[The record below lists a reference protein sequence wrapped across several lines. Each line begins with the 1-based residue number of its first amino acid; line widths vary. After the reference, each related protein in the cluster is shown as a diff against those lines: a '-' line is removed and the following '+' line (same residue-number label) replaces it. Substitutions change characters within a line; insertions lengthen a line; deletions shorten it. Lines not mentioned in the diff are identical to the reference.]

1 MAVLAAIHDPADLAR
16 CTATCRLL
24 RSAADQLI
32 KLGTHQDDSGG
43 LAPFLPEE

>member
-1 MAVLAAIHDPADLAR
+1 LICTVCTRQKVEAIQALQLKMDEKM
-16 CTATCRLL
+16 
-24 RSAADQLI
+24 DQLI